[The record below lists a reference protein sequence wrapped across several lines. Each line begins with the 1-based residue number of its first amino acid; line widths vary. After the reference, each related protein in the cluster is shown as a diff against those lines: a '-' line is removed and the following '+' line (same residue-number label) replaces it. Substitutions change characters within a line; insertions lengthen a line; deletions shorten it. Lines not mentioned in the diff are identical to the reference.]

1 MRRRLRFIWR
11 YLRGDT
17 PWDSGI
23 VPPEVVAWIA
33 AAERD
38 SRPPGRA
45 LDLGCGT
52 GTTSLYLAGRGWD
65 VVGVDFAPNAIW
77 RARRKARR
85 AGLAGRAVFTSADVS
100 RPDFLGDAGPFDLLI
115 DVGCMHGLTPEQRP
129 PCAANLARL
138 ARPGATYLLYAFMP
152 RLGRSGRPMG
162 IDRAGL
168 EALLGEAFV
177 LLDYVPGEEVMQP
190 VASAWYTW
198 QRRAVTP

>member
-17 PWDSGI
+17 PWDSGV
-23 VPPEVVAWIA
+23 VPPEIVAWIA
-33 AAERD
+33 AAQGDGRL
-38 SRPPGRA
+38 PGRA

-77 RARRKARR
+77 RARRKAQR
-85 AGLAGRAVFTSADVS
+85 AGPGLRATFLSTDVS
-100 RPDFLGDAGPFDLLI
+100 RPDFLGDADPFDLLI

-129 PCAANLARL
+129 QYVANLSRL
-138 ARPGATYLLYAFMP
+138 ARPGATYLLYAHLP
-152 RLGRSGRPMG
+152 RLGRGGRPMG
-162 IDRAGL
+162 IDRAGA
-168 EALLGEAFV
+168 EALLGDAFA
-177 LLDYVPGEEVMQP
+177 LLDYVPGQETTQP